1 MMDFSAFFEQ
11 IWIARLV
18 ILKGLGITVSISALS
33 IVAGSLLGVLVGLSL
48 VYGNRVLRL
57 LVRAYTDFIR
67 GTPVLVLVL
76 ASYYVLSGIG
86 IDLGPFQAGVLALA
100 VFCSSHVG
108 EIVRGGLQAIPKG
121 QTEAA
126 KAIGLTFSQTFAYV
140 LWPQALRQ
148 FLPAWVNTA
157 AEMVKA
163 STLLSVIGVA
173 ELLLRTQEIISRNFM
188 SLQFYFLAG
197 FLYFVVNYGIERF
210 GKYVERKTAVPS

>member
-1 MMDFSAFFEQ
+1 MSSFAFLEQ
-11 IWIARLV
+11 LWVARSV
-18 ILKGLGITVSISALS
+18 ILSGLGTTVSISLLAIL
-33 IVAGSLLGVLVGLSL
+33 AGSLSGILVGLAL
-48 VYGNRVLRL
+48 VYGGKVLRFV
-57 LVRAYTDFIR
+57 VRVYIDIIR

-76 ASYYVLSGIG
+76 ASYYVSAAAGL
-86 IDLGPFQAGVLALA
+86 DLGPFSAGILALA

-108 EIVRGGLQAIPKG
+108 EIVRGALQAIPKG

-126 KAIGLTFSQTFAYV
+126 KAIGLTFGQTFTSV

-148 FLPAWVNTA
+148 CLPAWVNTA

-197 FLYFVVNYGIERF
+197 ALYFIVNYSIERF
-210 GKYVERKTAVPS
+210 GKYVERKTALPS